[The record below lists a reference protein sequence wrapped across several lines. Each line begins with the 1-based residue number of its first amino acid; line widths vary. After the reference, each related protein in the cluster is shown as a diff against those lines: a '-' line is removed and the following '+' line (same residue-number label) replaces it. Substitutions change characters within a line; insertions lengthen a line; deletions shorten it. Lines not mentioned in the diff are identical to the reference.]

1 MGQDEM
7 KLSQSTLQEVIAGEI
22 QKVLLEQKAL
32 AGVMAAAKP
41 IKKKIGI
48 LSVESHGKMMAMIKR
63 QPEVRVRKFS
73 SAKHKKVAY
82 KNLSNKIADYV
93 TKNIVSVGT
102 HTGGTVGLAA
112 AGQVLQNKMV
122 TQLQRAASSY
132 GARSPGAQA
141 QKAKNLAKNNVK
153 FLKGAAGKLFAA
165 FTVVE
170 LAHLAIRGDWPKFNS
185 ILMRNVKW
193 WVAFKVLAFMGPI
206 GWMAAL
212 AVGLGWFGFGRGE
225 DIYSTRGAGWEQGG
239 KAPEYRAQKKYK
251 RRYGQEL
258 KI

>member
-1 MGQDEM
+1 M
-7 KLSQSTLQEVIAGEI
+7 KLNQSDLQKIIAEEI
-22 QKVLLEQKAL
+22 QKSLLEEKMGTSL
-32 AGVMAAAKP
+32 MASAVSTKKRISMLSAAQRKNLM
-41 IKKKIGI
+41 IMVKK
-48 LSVESHGKMMAMIKR
+48 
-63 QPEVRVRKFS
+63 QPEVRVKKFS

-122 TQLQRAASSY
+122 TQLQKAASSY